1 MRPRARPR
9 VRAGCGWVGR
19 KNSKGAQG
27 VGKRQML
34 RIGCGSAY
42 AGDGLDWSVDL
53 AKSGVVSYLS
63 FDCLAEAT
71 MTFAQL
77 RRVLDPAAGYA
88 DNLTPVVRDFGGFV
102 ADGLKIVGN
111 FRGRERQAAPVNPG
125 GELRQTGVGDV
136 PLGAVEG
143 GGT

>member
-1 MRPRARPR
+1 
-9 VRAGCGWVGR
+9 
-19 KNSKGAQG
+19 
-27 VGKRQML
+27 ML

-42 AGDGLDWSVDL
+42 DGDRLDWSADL
-53 AKSGVVSYLS
+53 ARSGLVSYLS

-88 DNLTPVVRDFGGFV
+88 DNLMPVVRDFGGFV

-111 FRGRERQAAPVNPG
+111 FGGSNTQAALDTAGGLFPG
-125 GELRQTGVGDV
+125 QGPR
-136 PLGAVEG
+136 G
-143 GGT
+143 GRVRGG